1 MRFHLVGNRLC
12 IDFAN
17 TVVAPRGGDGLSG
30 WADLVEFLSAA
41 AAVDPAEGRRLRALE
56 AAAPREVG
64 RALALARAL
73 RDAVR
78 RILDARVTG
87 RRLDPAWL
95 APVNAALAAGGGH
108 EVIELTRGGARRR
121 FVARRGGPEAA
132 LAPVARSAAELLEEG
147 PGAPVRR
154 CGNPRCVLYFYDA
167 SRTGRRR
174 WCSMAVCGRAG
185 SGWVWAS
192 TARRRRPRAACSRR
206 GLRCTCGSSTC
217 RGSWP

>member
-1 MRFHLVGNRLC
+1 MARMRFHLIGNRFC

-17 TVVAPRGGDGLSG
+17 TVVGPHGGDALEG
-30 WADLVEFLSAA
+30 WGEVAEFLAA
-41 AAVDPAEGRRLRALE
+41 AGAADAAEGRRLRALE

-73 RDAVR
+73 RDALR
-78 RILDARVTG
+78 RILGARVTG

-95 APVNAALAAGGGH
+95 APINAALAAGEGH

-174 WCSMAVCGRAG
+174 WCSMAVCGNRMKVA
-185 SGWVWAS
+185 AH
-192 TARRRRPRAACSRR
+192 ARRARATRPRRAA
-206 GLRCTCGSSTC
+206 T
-217 RGSWP
+217 

>member
-1 MRFHLVGNRLC
+1 MAPMRFHLIGNRLC
-12 IDFAN
+12 VDFAN
-17 TVVAPRGGDGLSG
+17 TVAGPHGGDPLEG
-30 WADLVEFLSAA
+30 WGEVAEFLAA
-41 AAVDPAEGRRLRALE
+41 AGAVDAAEGRRLRALG

-73 RDAVR
+73 REALR
-78 RILDARVTG
+78 RVLDARVAG

-95 APVNAALAAGGGH
+95 APINTALAAGEGH
-108 EVIELTRGGARRR
+108 EVIELTGGGARRR

-174 WCSMAVCGRAG
+174 WCSMAVCGNRMKVA
-185 SGWVWAS
+185 AH
-192 TARRRRPRAACSRR
+192 ARRARATRPRRAA
-206 GLRCTCGSSTC
+206 T
-217 RGSWP
+217 